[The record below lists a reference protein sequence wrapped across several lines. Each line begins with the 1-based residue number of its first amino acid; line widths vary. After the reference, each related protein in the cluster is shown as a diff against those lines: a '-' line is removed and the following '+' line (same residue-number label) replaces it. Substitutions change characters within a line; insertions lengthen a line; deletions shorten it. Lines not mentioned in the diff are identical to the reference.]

1 MNYKLIIT
9 AVSAFALGL
18 AVQGLHAQMT
28 PPAYVVAMND
38 VKDEAGYK
46 NEFLPPVLKAITDH
60 GRWRF
65 QQDHDTE
72 RRTAAEPCRH
82 RSIRKHGQGESLVG
96 QRQSKS
102 GDKDR

>member
-1 MNYKLIIT
+1 MNYKLILT

-46 NEFLPPVLKAITDH
+46 NEFLPP
-60 GRWRF
+60 
-65 QQDHDTE
+65 
-72 RRTAAEPCRH
+72 C
-82 RSIRKHGQGESLVG
+82 
-96 QRQSKS
+96 
-102 GDKDR
+102 